1 MMGTTISY
9 HEIPD
14 RLDVGGWGKACN
26 AQDTRLNR
34 ILAPRFHLHELIR
47 DVPSLFS
54 AHVPV
59 CTPLPTEESVSP
71 RGSTHCDDKVRF
83 KASSTL
89 TNNPQNN
96 PIKETAM
103 RTSVLVLGVLL
114 LILLV
119 SNSPAQTAAKEKPWS
134 VQATF
139 LDACSCNLLCPCFFN
154 THPDKDFCK
163 YNTAIKIE
171 KGNYGEVKLN
181 GMKVWMSGDMGAD
194 FSSGELKS
202 MYLTFE
208 PSATQEQVDAAMKV
222 LSLVAPM
229 KAKDTGVDRAPIVWE
244 MKDKTAYA
252 KLGDGQGEV
261 SLSVV
266 IGKDGKKPVV
276 LTNIAMGAEKKN
288 NGYTLAKSKHHYKGH
303 GLDYAFEGT
312 SGGIYEVESSGGG
325 EK

>member
-1 MMGTTISY
+1 MVGTTVSHYKIL
-9 HEIPD
+9 EK
-14 RLDVGGWGKACN
+14 LGGGGMGVAYK
-26 AQDTRLNR
+26 AQDLKLDRYVALKFLPQQITR
-34 ILAPRFHLHELIR
+34 
-47 DVPSLFS
+47 
-54 AHVPV
+54 
-59 CTPLPTEESVSP
+59 
-71 RGSTHCDDKVRF
+71 DKEVRF
-83 KASSTL
+83 RTGSAL
-89 TNNPQNN
+89 TNNPLNN

-119 SNSPAQTAAKEKPWS
+119 SSSPAQTAVKEKPWS
-134 VQATF
+134 VKATF
-139 LDACSCNLLCPCFFN
+139 IDACSCNLLCPCLFN

-163 YNTAIKIE
+163 YNTVIKIE
-171 KGNYGEVKLN
+171 KGNYGEVKLD

-202 MYLTFE
+202 MYMTFE

-222 LSLVAPM
+222 LSLVSPM

-244 MKDKTAYA
+244 LKGKTAHA

-276 LTNIAMGAEKKN
+276 LTNIALGAEKKN
-288 NGYTLAKSKHHYKGH
+288 NGFILAKSKHHYKGH
-303 GLDYAFEGT
+303 RLDYAYEDA